1 MINQAENKVNFKLI
15 RELLNYWEDWEQSN
29 LSLMPVSMHL
39 NKKREELSKELLI
52 FGEFFYALSVEVTQ
66 ANKFAHSRKDELAN
80 LMTVFIDRD
89 GESLDID

>member
-1 MINQAENKVNFKLI
+1 MINQAENKVDFKLI
-15 RELLNYWEDWEQSN
+15 RELLSYWESWEQEK

-52 FGEFFYALSVEVTQ
+52 FGDFFYALSVEITQ
-66 ANKFAHSRKDELAN
+66 ANKFMHARKDELAN
-80 LMTVFIDRD
+80 LMAGFIDRD

>member
-15 RELLNYWEDWEQSN
+15 RELLSYWEDWEQGN

-52 FGEFFYALSVEVTQ
+52 FGDFFYALSVEVTQ
-66 ANKFAHSRKDELAN
+66 ANKFAYSRKDELAN
-80 LMTVFIDRD
+80 LMTGFIDRD

>member
-1 MINQAENKVNFKLI
+1 MINQVENKVNFKLI
-15 RELLNYWEDWEQSN
+15 RELLSYWEDWEQGN

-52 FGEFFYALSVEVTQ
+52 FGDFFYALSQEITL

-80 LMTVFIDRD
+80 LMAEFIDKD
-89 GESLDID
+89 GDNLDID

>member
-15 RELLNYWEDWEQSN
+15 RELLSYWEDWEQSN

-52 FGEFFYALSVEVTQ
+52 FGDFFYALSVEVTQ
-66 ANKFAHSRKDELAN
+66 ANKFVHARKDELSN
-80 LMTVFIDRD
+80 LMAVFIDKD
-89 GESLDID
+89 CDNLDID

>member
-52 FGEFFYALSVEVTQ
+52 FGDFFYALSVEVTQ
-66 ANKFAHSRKDELAN
+66 ANKFACARKDELAN

-89 GESLDID
+89 GESLNID